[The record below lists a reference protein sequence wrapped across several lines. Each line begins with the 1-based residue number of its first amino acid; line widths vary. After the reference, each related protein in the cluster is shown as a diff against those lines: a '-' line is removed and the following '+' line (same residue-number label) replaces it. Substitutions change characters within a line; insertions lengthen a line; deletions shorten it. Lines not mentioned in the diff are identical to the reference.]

1 MPTFNRSKKK
11 NKSSIK
17 RSKQKGGELPK
28 YGVFERKIVICWGPE
43 QSVWDSVITNLPPGD
58 IDTPE
63 KKMDM
68 LKKVF
73 EGERDIVY
81 NGGQDYIGNPL
92 SMWEQLNR
100 YKTFIASS
108 GILAGFRVDTTPG
121 NEVFADK
128 GEKKQYDVDSLHDK
142 LFSFPLSLANSL
154 FASPVEDKNVA
165 SLLNNNPTFITP
177 LLNVI
182 PAKLN
187 ITTKEYENMDVNSLP
202 SLLKANGAIVLDFIK
217 DIGYEIT
224 STISRQYDAGDI
236 PGLPN
241 TNFPGE
247 MGGIMKIKFNEGANE
262 ATGDNIYKP
271 DPTKTDPTVYTGW
284 TEQTPNQAKY
294 YKTPYT
300 VTIASVI
307 DSGPGS
313 RGFIVNLFNNCF
325 FYQNGFISLEIVW
338 HLIITY
344 VRSLCL
350 SPLINVDHPGNPYTE
365 VWDDTTEHK
374 MTNLDYKMEFNGIKN
389 ALNFLDLNIQP
400 KDDENDLVITE
411 KDVGI
416 GGVIGIAWGKM
427 DTKNPGQFT
436 YQTTNPTQ
444 KDVSDYKLYI
454 QVKENR
460 TYFQE
465 TQPGTGAYTKD
476 ERTTPE
482 QHWHQF
488 SDQISQTQMALLI
501 GTVTRKKT
509 KPGQPAP
516 SLKDINT
523 TLKYIWKALGL
534 PTDSDGVPLK
544 NLLELW
550 IEVKDSTNHVE
561 FKQLVKTAYHVFR
574 IFKYM
579 GDNSY
584 CVDSLIRMSFTD
596 TYKYQGGVPQ
606 PKIDFSARSEH
617 QPNVNIEI
625 IKSVDRPLWMRVILM
640 ILHANN
646 YNVNICN
653 TTWEAFIKSLLTKI
667 FETSPKTTPPIN
679 YSKYAEG
686 ETETFMKVLAQLC
699 VHFSN
704 DNKPHS
710 ITLNWDSVVD
720 FSTTGVSEF
729 AYLFFGKINPIAVLK
744 NSLTK
749 FKDSAFEY
757 QHSIMVPNKLREVLN
772 RITPTPIGLLKDS
785 NLTGLNP
792 TNVGYSLTVIINYIN
807 SSDYATKTY
816 VKELENIITGL
827 KQKPEWKGF
836 EELKQKHALLET
848 INTLFIKLDTI
859 GITKESSEGLYKTSP
874 KNERA
879 GAFNIWPRIIPNI
892 YKINKKNVKC
902 PILGRTQSEQPQ
914 PRFVASTDINIQ
926 FLQSFSS
933 IMKLLIELEDILEDD
948 ITYSQIFK
956 DGSTNDLAQNRKIV
970 EKAIF
975 GFGLTFEAL
984 KSILIDT
991 SEVFEIDTSSPGSP
1005 VALCAP
1011 AQLLDLKNVPSQ
1023 WPGKTEK
1030 MKFNGTTFEYK
1041 KDNYDK
1047 NKEEIKKEIEAELQ
1061 TLVVSISTPYPPYP
1075 TSTEAHSKET
1085 DELDKLDKLTNN
1097 YERYLIELRKS
1108 EYVKSEVV
1116 EYKSSYISTQN
1127 IRKFFQEFT
1136 SFNLEPDRGTAVFL
1150 LCLKTEKGPN
1160 YPIDD
1165 YKCLKDKPTV
1175 QSTIDRLLNL
1185 YKLSKI
1191 NTKSRRTYMQDAWSK
1206 ANTPV

>member
-28 YGVFERKIVICWGPE
+28 FVNPTGVDFERKIVICWGPE

-58 IDTPE
+58 IDTPK

-68 LKKVF
+68 LKKIF
-73 EGERDIVY
+73 EEEVNIEEHTG
-81 NGGQDYIGNPL
+81 GGQDYIGNSL

-108 GILAGFRVDTTPG
+108 GILAGFKVDTKPG
-121 NEVFADK
+121 NEFFADK

-142 LFSFPLSLANSL
+142 LFSFPLSLAKSL
-154 FASPVEDKNVA
+154 FPSPVEDKNVI

-202 SLLKANGAIVLDFIK
+202 ALLKANGAIVLDFIK

-262 ATGDNIYKP
+262 ATGDNIYKSDP
-271 DPTKTDPTVYTGW
+271 TKTDPTKTDPTVYTGW

-350 SPLINVDHPGNPYTE
+350 SPLINVDLPANPYTA

-400 KDDENDLVITE
+400 SQAGENDLVITE
-411 KDVGI
+411 KEDGM
-416 GGVIGIAWGKM
+416 GGVIGIAWGTM
-427 DTKNPGQFT
+427 DPKNPGQFI

-444 KDVSDYKLYI
+444 KAVSDYKLYI
-454 QVKENR
+454 QVKENI

-465 TQPGTGAYTKD
+465 TQPGTYTKYK
-476 ERTTPE
+476 RTTPE

-523 TLKYIWKALGL
+523 TLKYIWYALGL
-534 PTDSDGVPLK
+534 PTDSFGVPLK

-550 IEVKDSTNHVE
+550 KDADNKQNDDL
-561 FKQLVKTAYHVFR
+561 KQLIKDAYHVFR

-596 TYKYQGGVPQ
+596 TYKYQGGAPQ

-653 TTWEAFIKSLLTKI
+653 RNWEEFMKSLLTKI

-710 ITLNWDSVVD
+710 IALKWDSVVD

-729 AYLFFGKINPIAVLK
+729 AYLFFGKIDPIAVLK

-757 QHSIMVPNKLREVLN
+757 QHSIMVPNKLHEVLN
-772 RITPTPIGLLKDS
+772 TLTPPPTPPPTPIGLLKDS
-785 NLTGLNP
+785 NLTDLKP
-792 TNVGYSLTVIINYIN
+792 TDVNNSLTVIINYIN

-848 INTLFIKLDTI
+848 INTLFIKLATI

-874 KNERA
+874 KIERA

-902 PILGRTQSEQPQ
+902 PILGRTQSEQP
-914 PRFVASTDINIQ
+914 RFVASTDINIQ

-933 IMKLLIELEDILEDD
+933 IMKLLIDLEDILEGDAK
-948 ITYSQIFK
+948 YSQIF
-956 DGSTNDLAQNRKIV
+956 Q
-970 EKAIF
+970 
-975 GFGLTFEAL
+975 
-984 KSILIDT
+984 
-991 SEVFEIDTSSPGSP
+991 
-1005 VALCAP
+1005 
-1011 AQLLDLKNVPSQ
+1011 
-1023 WPGKTEK
+1023 
-1030 MKFNGTTFEYK
+1030 
-1041 KDNYDK
+1041 
-1047 NKEEIKKEIEAELQ
+1047 
-1061 TLVVSISTPYPPYP
+1061 
-1075 TSTEAHSKET
+1075 
-1085 DELDKLDKLTNN
+1085 
-1097 YERYLIELRKS
+1097 
-1108 EYVKSEVV
+1108 
-1116 EYKSSYISTQN
+1116 
-1127 IRKFFQEFT
+1127 
-1136 SFNLEPDRGTAVFL
+1136 
-1150 LCLKTEKGPN
+1150 
-1160 YPIDD
+1160 
-1165 YKCLKDKPTV
+1165 
-1175 QSTIDRLLNL
+1175 
-1185 YKLSKI
+1185 
-1191 NTKSRRTYMQDAWSK
+1191 
-1206 ANTPV
+1206 